1 MEICFKPTW
10 KSFLT
15 FLFSLI
21 CWVCAALQRSRLCS
35 LILMTDLYA
44 SLFAEQNI
52 SMCFWCWLLLQ
63 CWCSHSPQSS
73 ATGHICLK
81 IENRLQGI
89 VKVCTKITGATLND
103 FSYLYEAT
111 NNPGW
116 SKSPSVQRVPVA
128 SIWQEDA
135 LTCMNDNDTG
145 LTLLFWKGD
154 WSKSI

>member
-15 FLFSLI
+15 FPFSLI

-103 FSYLYEAT
+103 FSYLYEVT
-111 NNPGW
+111 SQIILDDPSRPP
-116 SKSPSVQRVPVA
+116 SKQFPLLPSGRRMLWHAWTIRTMV
-128 SIWQEDA
+128 
-135 LTCMNDNDTG
+135 
-145 LTLLFWKGD
+145 
-154 WSKSI
+154 